1 MRDRGRETEGERGP
15 TVGLALSDCSPRAPR
30 VCVQSPR
37 GPPTC
42 RSQSV
47 SQSVSPSI
55 EAVTGWLAGLP
66 LLLVVV
72 LVLLH
77 LHLWLT
83 PRTYSGGVEGEVH
96 LLDLRHHGLVLAQRV
111 HNVLERGGPV
121 RDGRRVDRRG
131 DRVGEVLRGVVGV
144 GVGVGMRETRVR
156 RGQRVREGVRGLLG
170 GGLGEDAED
179 AGDVG
184 VHGGLRGGGVYVRC
198 GEDMYGI

>member
-1 MRDRGRETEGERGP
+1 MRNRGRETEGERGP
-15 TVGLALSDCSPRAPR
+15 TVGPALSDYSPRAPR

-47 SQSVSPSI
+47 SLSI

-83 PRTYSGGVEGEVH
+83 PRTYFRGVEGEAH

-121 RDGRRVDRRG
+121 RDGRGVDRRG
-131 DRVGEVLRGVVGV
+131 NRVREVLRGVV

-170 GGLGEDAED
+170 GGLGEDTED

-184 VHGGLRGGGVYVRC
+184 VHGGLRGEGGGVNVRC